1 VKKIYII
8 NIVVILLGV
17 VLLLSASQ
25 DMTSYSTFGMA
36 IDSGKRVKV
45 VGELLKD
52 KAMVYNPET
61 NPNEFSFYLVDSE
74 GQNNQVILNKAKPQ
88 DFEMSEQVVV
98 TGIMQSGVFK
108 ADEVLMKCPSKYKDE
123 EINLRNQG

>member
-1 VKKIYII
+1 MKKIYII

>member
-1 VKKIYII
+1 MKKIYII
-8 NIVVILLGV
+8 NILVIVIGV
-17 VLLLSASQ
+17 GLLLSASK

-36 IDSGKRVKV
+36 IDTGKRVKV

-52 KAMVYNPET
+52 KAMVYDPEV

-74 GQNNQVILNKAKPQ
+74 GQNNRVVLNKAKPQ

-98 TGIMQSGVFK
+98 TGKMESGVFE

>member
-1 VKKIYII
+1 
-8 NIVVILLGV
+8 
-17 VLLLSASQ
+17 
-25 DMTSYSTFGMA
+25 MA